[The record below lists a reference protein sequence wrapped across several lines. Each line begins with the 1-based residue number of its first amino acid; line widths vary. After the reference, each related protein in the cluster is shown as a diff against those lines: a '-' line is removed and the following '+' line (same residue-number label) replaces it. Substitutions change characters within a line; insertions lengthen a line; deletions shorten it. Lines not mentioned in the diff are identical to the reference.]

1 MQVDRYKHF
10 KWTPRTAWLSILFA
24 VAIPSSLYYVAN
36 KTDVSRFFQCFWTAG
51 IAWQKLEITGEE
63 VEQERGGSR
72 KAEHVIA
79 MEDSQDGLRLQYP
92 QQEALVTQK
101 IGRER
106 WQDGDTS
113 AQRLYHQA
121 PKPRPNSRST
131 ILETTNTNCI
141 ICRASTSF
149 AAREEATP

>member
-36 KTDVSRFFQCFWTAG
+36 KTDVSRLFLCPGPRNRMARVG
-51 IAWQKLEITGEE
+51 DHRA
-63 VEQERGGSR
+63 RGGTR
-72 KAEHVIA
+72 EGIRNTGYGTVTKHN
-79 MEDSQDGLRLQYP
+79 QDGIWPENP
-92 QQEALVTQK
+92 QHETLVTRNLSCK
-101 IGRER
+101 R
-106 WQDGDTS
+106 WQDEDTL
-113 AQRLYHQA
+113 AQGFHYQA